1 MTNQEFQLWWDHAVV
16 VIPSL
21 ADWAAKIRKHPDKNF
36 DKIIEFW
43 TDRFSRVGLSA
54 AKDAIESLAQSE
66 MPKYN
71 RDFDS
76 IPFRIKSML
85 AEPATMSPGRQFTDG
100 QETVKCLTCND
111 EGFITIWHDIAVVA
125 MRKGEFEKV
134 RPYTCAVRCTC
145 DAGHAKS
152 KNITMFDSSQHC
164 VAVNVY
170 GEGLEVLRE
179 SCNPHN
185 RAKEMAG
192 YDPSLAGFNE
202 EPF

>member
-1 MTNQEFQLWWDHAVV
+1 MNNAKFQLWWDHACV

-36 DKIIEFW
+36 DKIIGFW
-43 TDRFSRVGLSA
+43 GDRLSRINLTA
-54 AKDAIESLAQSE
+54 AKDAIEKLAQDD

-100 QETVKCLTCND
+100 EETVKCLICND
-111 EGFITIWHDIAVVA
+111 EGFVTIWHQETIDA
-125 MRKGEFEKV
+125 MRKGEFDKV
-134 RPYTCAVRCTC
+134 CPYTCAVRCTC
-145 DAGHAKS
+145 DAGHSKS
-152 KNITMFDSSQHC
+152 KKITMFDSSQHC
-164 VAVNVY
+164 VAVDMY
-170 GEGLEVLRE
+170 GEGLEALRE
-179 SCNPHN
+179 FCNPVN

-202 EPF
+202 ETF